1 MPIYDTSNN
10 HTYFRYSQRLHLQ
23 QALSLFQQAVSQND
37 LTISPKAAS
46 ILYVIL
52 NQHQEEISD
61 FLSRDD
67 PDKSLTVFFE
77 KVVDLTLLEK
87 DSKISKEDRIGLVKF
102 LEGLF
107 SGGLPENFNV
117 INIGMVSDISESAFI
132 SPSITIPKARRQE
145 VPTTYIPPK
154 AEIKN
159 VSPQEFFTFQ
169 KEFDKGLIHK
179 YGSDE
184 PPILDRLSISVAS
197 VGNARIVDLE
207 EYSELCRTSLGN
219 RYNTTKNSE
228 WLQLRRS
235 TYPFSVLSDSERES
249 IQENIEKII
258 SYAISAG
265 LLIVVIY
272 LVIEVGKLKR
282 KESQTI
288 NTSGGDVVLENGYLD
303 KREGVFL
310 YVTLSEEKGQT
321 YVEEREIKD
330 IQIQFERPTDK
341 LFKAVTVL
349 VDPDNTSKLYAFP
362 NTTHYL
368 TEDKINIAKTRLG
381 KGNLDNCKIAP
392 LLPYSND
399 QMSASKKLIELLN
412 DNNAIARAVAADVL
426 GEIKTE
432 DVVQKLGARLRKEKS
447 NKVISNILS
456 SLLDVGS
463 ENAIN
468 FVFEYAANHD
478 LPELI
483 VSWCAQ
489 KANTRSLLSLFH
501 AATNYP
507 NSMSSQK
514 IFETVDLRNIDLESI
529 IRDFNSVVSSNVKL
543 NMSKFFA
550 AILKKPLDKK
560 TKQNIVSALTQSM
573 IKDNKDVA
581 VKISRNITNL
591 ETLDSEEVN
600 VIIAS
605 LDSPYAEVRKRLV
618 KKLGNFLKQ

>member
-1 MPIYDTSNN
+1 MSAMVYYTSSNEEF
-10 HTYFRYSQRLHLQ
+10 HRAQQLLLQ
-23 QALSLFQQAVSQND
+23 QLMSQNG
-37 LTISPKAAS
+37 LTINSETAS
-46 ILYVIL
+46 ILHVIL
-52 NQHQEEISD
+52 NQHLEEISD

-67 PDKSLTVFFE
+67 PNKSSTAFFE
-77 KVVDLTLLEK
+77 RVVDLTLLEK
-87 DSKISKEDRIGLVKF
+87 DSKISKEDRIELVKF

-107 SGGLPENFNV
+107 SGGVAENFNV
-117 INIGMVSDISESAFI
+117 INIGRVPDISESAFI
-132 SPSITIPKARRQE
+132 SPSITVPEARWQE

-169 KEFDKGLIHK
+169 KELFDKGSIHK

-249 IQENIEKII
+249 IQEHIEEII

-272 LVIEVGKLKR
+272 LVIEVEKLKH
-282 KESQTI
+282 KKSQTI

-303 KREGVFL
+303 KREGVFF

-321 YVEEREIKD
+321 YVEEQEIKD

-341 LFKAVTVL
+341 LFKPIIVL
-349 VDPDNTSKLYAFP
+349 VDPDDTSKFYAFP
-362 NTTHYL
+362 ITTYYL
-368 TEDKINIAKTRLG
+368 TENKINIAETRLG

-392 LLPYSND
+392 LLPYSNN
-399 QMSASKKLIELLN
+399 QISASKKLIELLN
-412 DNNAIARAVAADVL
+412 DKSAMVRAIAADVL

-432 DVVQKLGARLRKEKS
+432 NVVQELGTRLRKEKS

-456 SLLDVGS
+456 SLLDIGS
-463 ENAIN
+463 ENAVN
-468 FVFEYAANHD
+468 LVFEYAANHD
-478 LPELI
+478 LPELM

-489 KANTRSLLSLFH
+489 KANAQSLLSLFH

-507 NSMSSQK
+507 TSMSSQK
-514 IFETVDLRNIDLESI
+514 IFETTNLRNIDFEPI
-529 IRDFNSVVSSNVKL
+529 IREFNSNVSDNVKL
-543 NMSKFFA
+543 NMSKFFI
-550 AILKKPLDKK
+550 AILEKPLDKK

-573 IKDNKDVA
+573 IKDNQDVA
-581 VKISRNITNL
+581 VEISRGITNL
-591 ETLDSEEVN
+591 VTLDSEDVN
-600 VIIAS
+600 VLIEA
-605 LDSPYAEVRKRLV
+605 LDSPYVEVRKRLV
-618 KKLGNFLKQ
+618 KKLGYFLKKQK